1 MELICPFYAST
12 ELCNYHLFHINAVC
26 IFFFFSHF
34 LDDKILA
41 DMKSLEGFLS
51 LATNTVS
58 GS

>member
-1 MELICPFYAST
+1 MLPQNFVITTYFISM
-12 ELCNYHLFHINAVC
+12 LSV
-26 IFFFFSHF
+26 FFFSHF